1 MKKIRNPKAEIRRK
15 AEGRNPK
22 AAAPKLSGIGSALN
36 TEATGASASRSDRAE
51 QGTGC
56 GLRIS
61 GLRVSFGFRPSAFG
75 FRPLAFGFRVF
86 LPLLLGGCA
95 VGPNFKKPA
104 APDVN
109 GYTPA
114 PPSTT
119 EGVTNIMGGEL
130 QRFLNGTNIPGE
142 WWTLFH
148 SKPLNAL
155 IERSL
160 KANPSIKAAQAALRA
175 ARENVLV
182 QKGAFFPSI
191 AGSFSAARQ
200 KTSSQIA
207 PTPNNNALYF
217 DLYTP
222 QVSVS
227 YTPDVFGLNRRT
239 VESLKAQAEQA
250 RFALLATH
258 ITLSAN
264 VAAAAIQ
271 EASLR
276 EQIDATHQ
284 LIAINTNMLR
294 ILRTQ
299 FAKGYVNRLGV
310 AAQES
315 QLAAIVATL
324 PPLLKQLAQQRDL
337 LVALSGGFP
346 SQGLA
351 EEFELS
357 GLQLPQELPVSL
369 PSQLVAQRPDV
380 RQAEENLHSA
390 SAQIGIAVANRLP
403 AVNLTADAGTMA
415 LAAGQM
421 FAGGAGFWTLA
432 GSVTQPIFQGG
443 ALLHKERAAR
453 AAYVQAAE
461 QYRGAV
467 LTAFQNVAD
476 TLNALEEDAN
486 ALKAAAAA
494 KDAAK
499 ITLDLSMHQWQ
510 AGYASYLALLSAEQA
525 YNQAVINL
533 IQAQANRYADTAALF
548 LALGGGWWNRAD
560 LARIN

>member
-1 MKKIRNPKAEIRRK
+1 VERQKHRGHRRDRDEAQTLKKIRNPKSEIRTK
-15 AEGRNPK
+15 AEARNPK
-22 AAAPKLSGIGSALN
+22 ASIAEVFFGFRI
-36 TEATGASASRSDRAE
+36 SDF
-51 QGTGC
+51 
-56 GLRIS
+56 LRIS
-61 GLRVSFGFRPSAFG
+61 VFGFR
-75 FRPLAFGFRVF
+75 LLV
-86 LPLLLGGCA
+86 PLLLGGCA

-104 APDVN
+104 APEVN

-114 PPSTT
+114 PISTT
-119 EGVTNIMGGEL
+119 DGVTNVLGGEP
-130 QRFLNGTNIPGE
+130 QRFLNGTNISGE

-148 SKPLNAL
+148 SKPLSVL

-160 KANPSIKAAQAALRA
+160 KANPSLKAAQAALTV
-175 ARENVLV
+175 ARENLKA
-182 QKGAFFPSI
+182 QYGPYYPSM

-200 KTSSQIA
+200 KTASELA
-207 PTPNNNALYF
+207 PVPNDNALNF
-217 DLYTP
+217 SLYTP

-227 YTPDVFGLNRRT
+227 YAPDVFGLNRRT
-239 VESLKAQAEQA
+239 VESLKAQAEEA
-250 RFALLATH
+250 RFALAAAH

-276 EQIDATHQ
+276 EQIAATHQ
-284 LIAINTNMLR
+284 LIAISTNIVR
-294 ILRTQ
+294 IFRNQ
-299 FAKGYVNRLGV
+299 FARGYVNRLDV

-315 QLAAIVATL
+315 QLAQVAATL
-324 PPLLKQLAQQRDL
+324 APLRKQLAQQRDL
-337 LVALSGGFP
+337 LAALSGDLP

-357 GLQLPQELPVSL
+357 GLQLPQELPLSL

-380 RQAEENLHSA
+380 RQAEENLHWA

-403 AVNLTADAGTMA
+403 NLMLTADAGSMA

-421 FAGGAGFWTLA
+421 FAGGTGFWTLA
-432 GSVTQPIFQGG
+432 GSVTQPVFQGG

-453 AAYVQAAE
+453 AAFTQAAE
-461 QYRGAV
+461 QYRSTV

-499 ITLDLSMHQWQ
+499 ITLDLSMQQWQ
-510 AGYASYLALLSAEQA
+510 AGYVTYLVLLNAEQT
-525 YNQAVINL
+525 YQQAVLNL

-560 LARIN
+560 LARMN